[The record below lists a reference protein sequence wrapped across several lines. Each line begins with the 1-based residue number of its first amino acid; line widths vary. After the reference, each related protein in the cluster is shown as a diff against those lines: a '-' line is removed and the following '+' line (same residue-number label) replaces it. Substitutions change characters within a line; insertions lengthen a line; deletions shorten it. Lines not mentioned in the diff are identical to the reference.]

1 MATSAL
7 LVAVIGV
14 LCFNLATAVNVT
26 QCFRCTSP
34 GNPECDDEFD
44 ITQGVPVKCD
54 SLIYL
59 RKFEQPTD
67 LIENVFIQERASNTT
82 VFQFYC
88 VKLGVQYQ
96 NGTAG
101 IIRSCHQHPD
111 NVADVSSCDVCNDR
125 DNCNSAGSIY
135 ASILMI
141 FVAAILIK
149 SC

>member
-1 MATSAL
+1 MHPPLIFDLIFYIIFISD
-7 LVAVIGV
+7 
-14 LCFNLATAVNVT
+14 LATAVNVT

-96 NGTAG
+96 
-101 IIRSCHQHPD
+101 SK
-111 NVADVSSCDVCNDR
+111 
-125 DNCNSAGSIY
+125 NCNLYTMSNKLY
-135 ASILMI
+135 YIL
-141 FVAAILIK
+141 
-149 SC
+149 